1 MSDTLALASWSDVRE
16 QILYDPTVAMLNTG
30 SWGLVPKPVFERVS
44 AMRHELASGPTDF
57 FVRRVPDRLWEARE
71 QTARFLG
78 TTPQRF
84 VFRVNVSS
92 AINLIAAGLPLAG
105 PGEILMSDHEYG
117 CMVWCWERAA
127 KRQGL
132 ETRSFA
138 LPRLPSDPEEIVE
151 AAVAAMTP
159 RTKLLFFSH
168 VLSPTGMVLPA
179 QRLCE
184 EARKRGI
191 LTVVDGAHAPAMLP
205 LAVDTI
211 GADFYTANL
220 HKWLL
225 APTGAGFLTFG
236 PGLEDRLEPLQVS
249 WGYYADRYPIG
260 DLRASNGPDD
270 RDAYGSTP
278 RTRFLEFEASRDI
291 CPWLVV
297 PDAIQF
303 QTEIGWSRIRD
314 RIAELAAYTR
324 SAIGRRFQLPLATPD
339 VAGLHGAMTAFEIP
353 SIWGDSGPLR
363 QRLWDAR
370 IEVPIIDRPDRRLL
384 RVSHH
389 FYTTEA
395 EIDRLADLLATLP
408 H

>member
-1 MSDTLALASWSDVRE
+1 MSDTQVSWSSVRDR
-16 QILYDPTVAMLNTG
+16 IHHDPAVAMLNTG
-30 SWGLVPKPVFERVS
+30 SWGLVPRSVFARVT
-44 AMRHELASGPTDF
+44 ALRQELAAGPTDF
-57 FVRRVPDRLWEARE
+57 FLRRLPDRLWDARE

-84 VFRVNVSS
+84 VFSVNVSS

-127 KRQGL
+127 KRRGL
-132 ETRSFA
+132 EPRSFT
-138 LPRLPSDPEEIVE
+138 LPRLPSDPEEIVD
-151 AAVAAMTP
+151 AAVAAMTL

-179 QRLCE
+179 KRLCA
-184 EARKRGI
+184 EARQRGI
-191 LTVVDGAHAPAMLP
+191 LTVVDGAHAPGMLP
-205 LAVDTI
+205 LAVDDV

-225 APTGAGFLTFG
+225 APTGAGFLTLG
-236 PGLEDRLEPLQVS
+236 PGQEDRLEPLHVS

-260 DLRASNGPDD
+260 DTRASHGPDD

-303 QTEIGWSRIRD
+303 QTELGWLRIRQ

-324 SAIGRRFQLPLATPD
+324 SAIGERFHLPLATPAAPD
-339 VAGLHGAMTAFEIP
+339 LHGAMTAFAIP
-353 SIWGDSGPLR
+353 DRWGDSVHLR
-363 QRLWDAR
+363 RRLWEAH

-389 FYTTEA
+389 FYTLEA
-395 EIDRLADLLATLP
+395 EIDRLAAVLATLP